1 MTHDVVPHFMER
13 FGDAYLA
20 QIKNFVD
27 NVIQEKEPAITAA
40 DGIAALMVSL
50 AATRSYK
57 ENKPVQ
63 LNDYREEEY

>member
-40 DGIAALMVSL
+40 DGIAALLVSL

-63 LNDYREEEY
+63 VND